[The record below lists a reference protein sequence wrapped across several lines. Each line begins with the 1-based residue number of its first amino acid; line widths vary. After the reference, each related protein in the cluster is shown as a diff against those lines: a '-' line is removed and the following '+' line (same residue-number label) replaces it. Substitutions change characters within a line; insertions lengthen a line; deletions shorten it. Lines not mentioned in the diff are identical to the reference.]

1 MMTGV
6 SDGVVLVCMRSRL
19 MVVMEVGV
27 AFTDCEF
34 CSDAVVEAD
43 GVAVLSWFAAAGAIG
58 VFGLIAVAGEAVE
71 EDDAGFLFCG
81 LGGSHD

>member
-1 MMTGV
+1 MYAF
-6 SDGVVLVCMRSRL
+6 RL